1 MLFRTSILHTPT
13 GIGIMKLTDFKAL
26 SFDCYGTLIDWET
39 GILNTLRPWVEAN
52 DIKASP
58 DKILE
63 VFGECESIEEVA
75 MPSKPYPEIL
85 EGVQA
90 SLCQFFKVK
99 STKED
104 RKNLANSV
112 GDWPLFPDSFEALK
126 YLKQHFKLVIL
137 SNVDKASFNHSN
149 KKLGIDFD
157 AIYVAGEIYNY
168 KPSKKN
174 FFYMLEHGEAD
185 LSLIKGDFI
194 HTAQS
199 LFHDHKP
206 AIEMGFTTCWIDR
219 RGNKGGGITPK
230 LESPIKPH
238 FKFGSMAELVKAVK
252 MELV

>member
-1 MLFRTSILHTPT
+1 MYARFQSKKGEYAKLGP
-13 GIGIMKLTDFKAL
+13 GYAKIGSGYARLGG
-26 SFDCYGTLIDWET
+26 GTIIRVLYIQKNND
-39 GILNTLRPWVEAN
+39 TLA
-52 DIKASP
+52 A
-58 DKILE
+58 
-63 VFGECESIEEVA
+63 
-75 MPSKPYPEIL
+75 
-85 EGVQA
+85 
-90 SLCQFFKVK
+90 
-99 STKED
+99 
-104 RKNLANSV
+104 
-112 GDWPLFPDSFEALK
+112 K

-137 SNVDKASFNHSN
+137 SNVDRASFNHSN

-157 AIYVAGEIYNY
+157 ALYVAGEIYNY

-174 FFYMLEHGEAD
+174 FFHMLEHGEAD